1 MRSQLKGIVFLT
13 IFLLLF
19 FTSAYAV
26 PRPEKSQ
33 LPATYAPP
41 GKQLY
46 RTYCAS
52 CHGLDGKGSGP
63 VTRSLR
69 KAPPDLTTIAKRHG
83 GKFPDDYV
91 TEVLRFGLTYS
102 AHGSSDMPVWGPIF
116 QDEEHYN
123 EGAVRQRIR
132 NLCEYLESLQQE

>member
-1 MRSQLKGIVFLT
+1 MRSQLKS
-13 IFLLLF
+13 FLLLATF
-19 FTSAYAV
+19 FLLFLASGYAL
-26 PRPEKSQ
+26 PQPEKPQ

-46 RTYCAS
+46 RNYCAS

-63 VTRSLR
+63 VSRSLR
-69 KAPPDLTTIAKRHG
+69 KPPPDLTTLAKRHG

-102 AHGSSDMPVWGPIF
+102 VHGSSDMPVWGPIF

-132 NLCEYLESLQQE
+132 NLCEYLESLQRE

>member
-1 MRSQLKGIVFLT
+1 M
-13 IFLLLF
+13 
-19 FTSAYAV
+19 
-26 PRPEKSQ
+26 KSQ
-33 LPATYAPP
+33 LRIALLLSAFILLLLARGYAAPLPRPQLPDTYVPP

-46 RTYCAS
+46 RNYCAS
-52 CHGLDGKGSGP
+52 CHGLDGRGRGP
-63 VTRSLR
+63 VSRSLR
-69 KAPPDLTTIAKRHG
+69 KVPPDLTTLAKRHD

-91 TEVLRFGLTYS
+91 TQVLRFGLIYS

-132 NLCEYLESLQQE
+132 NLCEYLESLQQ

>member
-1 MRSQLKGIVFLT
+1 MKSQLKTALLLSAF
-13 IFLLLF
+13 IFLLVA
-19 FTSAYAV
+19 SGYAIPQ
-26 PRPEKSQ
+26 PRPQ
-33 LPATYAPP
+33 LPETYVPP

-46 RTYCAS
+46 RNYCSS
-52 CHGLDGKGSGP
+52 CHGLDGRGRGP
-63 VTRSLR
+63 VSRSLR
-69 KAPPDLTTIAKRHG
+69 KAPPDLTTLAKRHD

-91 TEVLRFGLTYS
+91 TEVIRFGLTYS

-132 NLCEYLESLQQE
+132 NLCEYLESLQQ